1 MTNRLKLAAAI
12 KIRNKELEFEKLAA
26 PLGLLSK
33 INPTSFRNTAGSY
46 ASGLGVTG
54 LGLGAAH
61 ALSPTYANITNQIAT
76 QVPVSLAGASDKA
89 VRSAI
94 RSKVFQESMSNLAG
108 NLFKGFRRPA
118 AELKRQ
124 ALIRDAL
131 AGGKLTTEELAEN
144 VTRHVPINQHKNL
157 YNTYRSQLGNN
168 TMSKYRGAFI
178 L

>member
-76 QVPVSLAGASDKA
+76 QVPVSVAGASDKA

-108 NLFKGFRRPA
+108 NLFKVFRRPA

-144 VTRHVPINQHKNL
+144 VTRYVPVNQHKNL